1 MELQYLH
8 TFFWCLGAAV
18 LGGVLFSL
26 IGLISGTSETAT
38 IAPATL
44 LVILVGFPPAAAFSF
59 CMAAVASKHLIHAVP
74 TAILGV
80 PGDNMAIPMLEPS
93 ATLRSLGAP
102 HIALQKM
109 VSGGVLA
116 LVLGIPISVGFA
128 TLLAPFG
135 DMVKAWVGPIFT
147 VVAIGIAYTSK
158 GKWASVFMV
167 LPFALIL
174 QAFDKVALSVTGHGL
189 VISYMLGMALGP
201 MFVDLVTALSP
212 VSRSSLVKNS
222 PAEFWLAPELKT
234 WSGYLPNPWKI
245 LTGKQKGYVLIATIV
260 SAMTFT
266 FSPVGMTF
274 IIGQAVESRIN
285 SLYDKLTTTLAVMNA
300 TTESTYLAEILIPLI
315 AFGVPLSPIA
325 MTVTF
330 PLFNAPPVFTTQ
342 PMHNIHTLMT
352 PLEIGGYA
360 MLAVLVG
367 AMISYPLAMN
377 YARRASA
384 WVLRCVSQE
393 AILTMFAGLV
403 VVLSF
408 YEGGWL
414 GVAMAMTIG
423 AIGGMLNKFFGFNI
437 GVQMMSLYASGWI
450 VLQLFGVK

>member
-1 MELQYLH
+1 MEMQFIH
-8 TFFWCLGAAV
+8 TLLWCLGAAI

-26 IGLISGTSETAT
+26 IGMISGTSETAT

-59 CMAAVASKHLIHAVP
+59 CLDAVASKHLIHAVP

-80 PGDNMAIPMLEPS
+80 PGDNMAIPMLEPC

-109 VSGGVLA
+109 ISGGVLA
-116 LVLGIPISVGFA
+116 LVIGVPISVGFA

-135 DMVKAWVGPIFT
+135 DFVKAWVGPIFT
-147 VVAIGIAYTSK
+147 VVAMGIAYTSK

-167 LPFALIL
+167 LPFAMIL
-174 QAFDKVALSVTGHGL
+174 HAFDKVAIMGTGHGL
-189 VISYMLGMALGP
+189 TISYMLGMALGP
-201 MFVDLVTALSP
+201 MFVDFITALSP
-212 VSRSSLVKNS
+212 LSRSLLVKKS
-222 PAEFWLAPELKT
+222 PAEFWLAPDLKT

-245 LTGKQKGYVLIATIV
+245 LTGSQKGYVLIATII
-260 SAMTFT
+260 SALTFT
-266 FSPVGMTF
+266 FSPVGMTLM
-274 IIGQAVESRIN
+274 IGQAVESRVN
-285 SLYDKLTTTLAVMNA
+285 SLYDKLTTSLAVMNA
-300 TTESTYLAEILIPLI
+300 TTESTYLAEILIPLV

-325 MTVTF
+325 MTVVF

-352 PLEIGGYA
+352 PLEIGGYG
-360 MLAVLVG
+360 MLAVIIG
-367 AMISYPLAMN
+367 ALISYPLSMN
-377 YARRASA
+377 YARKASA
-384 WVLRCVSQE
+384 WVLNNVSQE
-393 AILTMFAGLV
+393 AILTMFGGLV

-408 YEGGWL
+408 YEGGWV
-414 GVAMAMTIG
+414 GVAMAITVGI
-423 AIGGMLNKFFGFNI
+423 IGGTLNKFFGFNI
-437 GVQMMSLYASGWI
+437 GVQMMSLYASGWM